1 MNGAYKILLA
11 QKDAITKIT
20 GIITPKSINT
30 LENELGGAFTILK
43 STHFA
48 KGEQNGY
55 LACIIPE
62 EKYPIVIADPVWVY
76 TAPVNPSAYAV
87 AALAARVSAAQQ
99 EQITVQHKEMQIAY
113 TKYLSAQEAGKELLL
128 YGVGNDALAALKKQ
142 YINYGNTTIHNHST
156 PP

>member
-1 MNGAYKILLA
+1 MSSKSSKNGLYKILVA
-11 QKDAITKIT
+11 QKDAITKTT
-20 GIITPKSINT
+20 GIITPKSIDT

-76 TAPVNPSAYAV
+76 TAPVNPSAYA
-87 AALAARVSAAQQ
+87 ATALTAKVSAAHQ
-99 EQITVQHKEMQIAY
+99 EEITAQHKETQMA
-113 TKYLSAQEAGKELLL
+113 
-128 YGVGNDALAALKKQ
+128 
-142 YINYGNTTIHNHST
+142 
-156 PP
+156 